1 MLDYISLAGGLVI
14 LLVAGD
20 GLVRGSVTVA
30 RSLGIPSLVI
40 GLTIVAFGTSAPE
53 LVISLGSALD
63 NASGIAVG
71 NVVGSNIA
79 NVLLVMGCPA
89 LIATTMCND
98 KGVRKNAAFLLVVTL
113 IFIAMC
119 SFGTL
124 NRAMG
129 AVLLALL
136 AVFLFDSY
144 REMRRHQRRCRDYQN
159 GCATDLDEAQIAEME
174 EFDEAPGGILVASA
188 LVVAGLVGLPLGGH
202 FAVEGAVGI
211 ARSWDVTETAIGM
224 TVVALGTS
232 LPELATTVMA
242 AFRKESA
249 VALGN
254 VLGSNVFN
262 LVAILGLTS
271 VIVPL
276 KVPDAIME
284 YDIWVMLA
292 TTVLLF
298 IFAFMRMK
306 LRWPLG
312 LALVAGYCLYIYF
325 VFDTSIV

>member
-20 GLVRGSVTVA
+20 VLVRGSVTVA

-53 LVISLGSALD
+53 LVISLGSALN

-89 LIATTMCND
+89 LIATTMCTD
-98 KGVRKNAAFLLVVTL
+98 KGVRKNAAFLLVVTV
-113 IFIAMC
+113 IFITMC
-119 SFGTL
+119 AFGTL

-129 AVLLALL
+129 AGLLVLL

-144 REMRRHQRRCRDYQN
+144 REMRRHQRRCRDYHN
-159 GCATDLDEAQIAEME
+159 GCATDLDEAQIAELE
-174 EFDEAPGGILVASA
+174 EFDDAPGG
-188 LVVAGLVGLPLGGH
+188 LVVASVLVIAGLIGLPLGGH

-211 ARSWDVTETAIGM
+211 ARSWGVTETAIGL

-262 LVAILGLTS
+262 IVAILGLTS

-276 KVPDAIME
+276 EVPAAIMK

-292 TTVLLF
+292 TTILLF

-312 LALVAGYCLYIYF
+312 IALVAGYCLYIYF
-325 VFDTSIV
+325 VFATSVV